1 VYHVSLRAGVI
12 DSFDAESLR
21 AGSDAAPTHSHFRN
35 ALSGIRTRSVLL
47 WNAFALCGKLT
58 LALSFVLT
66 PRPPEDSLLPF
77 FGLGGPRPEV
87 FPIII
92 PQSAKDWNAEFSL
105 RSRGVRNNVRKAVT
119 PAHKSA
125 RNSTSR
131 RAAFYALI
139 VLALAVVTFVCAPA
153 TRATDNARAAT
164 TTNPPA
170 APKKV
175 IIDTDPGTDDAL
187 AILLA
192 LNSPELD
199 VRALTVVPGNVTA
212 QQGLENALKLAS
224 LTNRCDIPVA
234 GGAQHP
240 LFQKLITAELWHGA
254 NGLANVELPA
264 SKCKADP
271 RFGPDLI
278 IQMIHES
285 PHEITLVPVG
295 PLTNI
300 ALALLKDPS
309 IVPLVKE
316 VVIMGGS
323 ISGGNVNAAA
333 EANIYNDPEAAQIVF
348 HAGWR
353 LTMVGLDVGD
363 KTLYDQAHLDQLS
376 KTHGPENDFAVKVL
390 TFLLVQEAKYGAGG
404 GSPMYD
410 PLAVGTAVDPSIVST
425 QAMHV
430 DVESRGEFT
439 RGETV
444 ANRRN
449 AVERNVLHGDRYIIE
464 GIDHVEP
471 NVQVCTGV
479 NADKFLQLLNS
490 RLAGK

>member
-1 VYHVSLRAGVI
+1 M
-12 DSFDAESLR
+12 EK
-21 AGSDAAPTHSHFRN
+21 
-35 ALSGIRTRSVLL
+35 LS
-47 WNAFALCGKLT
+47 

-66 PRPPEDSLLPF
+66 PRLPEDSLLPF
-77 FGLGGPRPEV
+77 CGLGGPCPGV
-87 FPIII
+87 IPIII
-92 PQSAKDWNAEFSL
+92 PQSVEDWSAEFSL
-105 RSRGVRNNVRKAVT
+105 RSRVMRRDSRDAASRAIV
-119 PAHKSA
+119 SA
-125 RNSTSR
+125 RNTKSR
-131 RAAFYALI
+131 RTIFSAFIAL
-139 VLALAVVTFVCAPA
+139 VVASVTFAAAPTA
-153 TRATDNARAAT
+153 RADGNARTAAA
-164 TTNPPA
+164 NPPA

-212 QQGLENALKLAS
+212 QQGLENALRLAS

-254 NGLANVELPA
+254 NGLANVELPP

-278 IQMIHES
+278 IQMIHDS

-363 KTLYDQAHLDQLS
+363 KTLYDQARLDQLS

-390 TFLLVQEAKYGAGG
+390 TFLLGQEAKYGAGG

-410 PLAVGTAVDPSIVST
+410 PLAVGTAIDPSIVST
-425 QAMHV
+425 QPMHV
-430 DVESRGEFT
+430 NVESRGEYS

-449 AVERNVLHGDRYIIE
+449 TVERNVLHGDRYIIE
-464 GIDHVEP
+464 AIDHVDP
-471 NVQVCTGV
+471 NVEVCTGV
-479 NADKFLQLLNS
+479 HADKFLQLLNS

>member
-1 VYHVSLRAGVI
+1 
-12 DSFDAESLR
+12 
-21 AGSDAAPTHSHFRN
+21 
-35 ALSGIRTRSVLL
+35 
-47 WNAFALCGKLT
+47 
-58 LALSFVLT
+58 VLT
-66 PRPPEDSLLPF
+66 PRLPEDSLLPF
-77 FGLGGPRPEV
+77 CGLGGPCPEV
-87 FPIII
+87 IPIII
-92 PQSAKDWNAEFSL
+92 PQSVKDWSAESSL
-105 RSRGVRNNVRKAVT
+105 RSRGARNNVRRT
-119 PAHKSA
+119 FPPSNLIA
-125 RNSTSR
+125 RNATLR
-131 RAAFYALI
+131 HAACSASI
-139 VLALAVVTFVCAPA
+139 ALALAVVAFAGAPI
-153 TRATDNARAAT
+153 TRANENRGTG
-164 TTNPPA
+164 PA
-170 APKKV
+170 ANPLAAAKKV

-224 LTNRCDIPVA
+224 LTKRCDIPVA

-278 IQMIHES
+278 IQMIHDS

-333 EANIYNDPEAAQIVF
+333 EANIYNDPEAAEIVF

-390 TFLLVQEAKYGAGG
+390 TFLIGQEAKYGAGG

-410 PLAVGTAVDPSIVST
+410 PLAVGTAIDPTIVSK

-449 AVERNVLHGDRYIIE
+449 AVERNVLHGDRYVIE
-464 GIDHVEP
+464 GLDHVEP

>member
-1 VYHVSLRAGVI
+1 M
-12 DSFDAESLR
+12 
-21 AGSDAAPTHSHFRN
+21 
-35 ALSGIRTRSVLL
+35 
-47 WNAFALCGKLT
+47 
-58 LALSFVLT
+58 LT
-66 PRPPEDSLLPF
+66 PRVPKDSLLPF
-77 FGLGGPRPEV
+77 FGLGGPCPEV
-87 FPIII
+87 IPIIS
-92 PQSAKDWNAEFSL
+92 PQFVHFVSAEFSL
-105 RSRGVRNNVRKAVT
+105 RSRGARKKLRSAVT
-119 PAHKSA
+119 RTNTPTRVAASHGGVF
-125 RNSTSR
+125 
-131 RAAFYALI
+131 AAFT
-139 VLALAVVTFVCAPA
+139 VLVVAAATFSGAPA
-153 TRATDNARAAT
+153 TRAAENARSAAA
-164 TTNPPA
+164 NPPA

-224 LTNRCDIPVA
+224 LANRCDIAIA

-278 IQMIHES
+278 IQMIHQS

-323 ISGGNVNAAA
+323 ISGGNVNASA

-348 HAGWR
+348 QAGWR

-363 KTLYDQAHLDQLS
+363 KTLFDQAHLDQLA

-390 TFLLVQEAKYGAGG
+390 TFLIGQEAKYGAGG

-444 ANRRN
+444 ANRHDS
-449 AVERNVLHGDRYIIE
+449 VERNVLHGNRYIIE
-464 GIDHVEP
+464 GVDHVEP